1 MPDTVPTDRPAPPP
15 RYRRL
20 ILVFGIV
27 AASASLLAWLQTGA
41 WTYLVG
47 AGGFA
52 WMTYA
57 ARRMSFKALAW
68 PPPEGGPGGSRA
80 ETVVQWLGWG
90 LIVSALV
97 AHYWLV

>member
-20 ILVFGIV
+20 FLVFGIV

-57 ARRMSFKALAW
+57 ARRMPFKALAW
-68 PPPEGGPGGSRA
+68 PPPEGGPNGSRA

>member
-27 AASASLLAWLQTGA
+27 AASASFFAWLQTGA

-57 ARRMSFKALAW
+57 ARRMPFKALAW
-68 PPPEGGPGGSRA
+68 PPPEGGPNGSRA

>member
-20 ILVFGIV
+20 ILVFGSV

-57 ARRMSFKALAW
+57 ARRMPFKALAW
-68 PPPEGGPGGSRA
+68 PPPEGGPNGSRA